1 MSATP
6 VVHLNFRG
14 EARAALEYYASAFG
28 GQSIVRT
35 YGDFGMPAG
44 LPDSDKVVFG
54 QVFTG
59 TGFTVMAYDVPGE
72 GTAAALHGNA
82 TRRENGTTIT
92 DEPFFLA
99 LQASSLEEATGY
111 WEGLADQSTV
121 IEPLAASA
129 WSAGFGML
137 TDRFGITWSISVV
150 DAQQA

>member
-6 VVHLNFRG
+6 VTHLNFRG
-14 EARAALEYYASAFG
+14 EARAALDYYAAAFG
-28 GQSIVRT
+28 GQAVVRT

-59 TGFTVMAYDVPGE
+59 NGFTVMAYDVPGD
-72 GTAAALHGNA
+72 GAPLHDNP

-92 DEPFFLA
+92 AEPFFLA

-111 WEGLADQSTV
+111 WEALTDQSTV

>member
-6 VVHLNFRG
+6 VTHLNFRG
-14 EARAALEYYASAFG
+14 EARAALEYYAGAFG
-28 GQSIVRT
+28 GQAVVRT
-35 YGDFGMPAG
+35 YGDVGMPAG
-44 LPDSDKVVFG
+44 LPDTDKVVFG
-54 QVFTG
+54 QVLADN
-59 TGFTVMAYDVPGE
+59 GFTLMAYDVPG
-72 GTAAALHGNA
+72 GGRSLHDNE

-99 LQASSLEEATGY
+99 LQAGSLDEATEC
-111 WEGLADQSTV
+111 WEALAGQSTV

-150 DAQQA
+150 DRQQD